1 MGKSFFRFRHFT
13 VNQERAGMKVS
24 TDSVLLSC
32 LTDLGNPRTIL
43 DIGTGTGL
51 LALLSA
57 EKYPEAA
64 VTGAEIE
71 EGAYLDAVDNFRESP
86 YGGRLTAVHADVRE
100 LRDALFDAIIVN
112 PPYFAGNAQE
122 LRSEARRTARQDATL
137 TNRDLRETAERLLWE
152 GGIIA
157 ICLPPLRVPA
167 FLRATEGALSPL
179 REISLIPRDGKE
191 EYLRIITL
199 RRRPEDGSA
208 ASGTDGACEKSVFT
222 VRNRDGSYTEE
233 YLAATDGIFLTEEQ
247 KSELRRELGKC

>member
-86 YGGRLTAVHADVRE
+86 YGGGSPRC
-100 LRDALFDAIIVN
+100 
-112 PPYFAGNAQE
+112 
-122 LRSEARRTARQDATL
+122 TL
-137 TNRDLRETAERLLWE
+137 T
-152 GGIIA
+152 
-157 ICLPPLRVPA
+157 
-167 FLRATEGALSPL
+167 
-179 REISLIPRDGKE
+179 
-191 EYLRIITL
+191 
-199 RRRPEDGSA
+199 
-208 ASGTDGACEKSVFT
+208 
-222 VRNRDGSYTEE
+222 
-233 YLAATDGIFLTEEQ
+233 
-247 KSELRRELGKC
+247 

>member
-32 LTDLGNPRTIL
+32 LTDLGNPQRIL

-57 EKYPEAA
+57 EKYPDAL

-86 YGGRLTAVHADVRE
+86 YSGRLTAVHADVRE
-100 LRDALFDAIIVN
+100 LSDALFDAIIVN

-122 LRSEARRTARQDATL
+122 LRNEARRTARQDATL
-137 TNRDLRETAERLLWE
+137 TDRDLRDSAEML
-152 GGIIA
+152 
-157 ICLPPLRVPA
+157 
-167 FLRATEGALSPL
+167 L
-179 REISLIPRDGKE
+179 RE
-191 EYLRIITL
+191 EYPVSCREVLLCVRAVPVPY
-199 RRRPEDGSA
+199 REDA
-208 ASGTDGACEKSVFT
+208 LLTGAI
-222 VRNRDGSYTEE
+222 R
-233 YLAATDGIFLTEEQ
+233 A
-247 KSELRRELGKC
+247 